1 VTQSFEVE
9 STGKTHKKQRKRL
22 KKNKKSRGRTVVDDG
37 SEAAD
42 ELDQDAEVPKADVTE
57 EALVGES
64 SVFEVD
70 HGLKTFEEDGVT
82 IEEDVEP
89 EIQSVISAQ
98 FFKLESS
105 GSTWSQCLCRNFG
118 CSEIVSA
125 KRGQDL
131 GVDGVVY
138 INFIMLLSRLFA
150 CSTMVSLPLGRLLL
164 LELWRTAEHGTFIL
178 HNIQFRP

>member
-1 VTQSFEVE
+1 MGQ
-9 STGKTHKKQRKRL
+9 KPQMNWIRML
-22 KKNKKSRGRTVVDDG
+22 K
-37 SEAAD
+37 
-42 ELDQDAEVPKADVTE
+42 LVPNADVTE
-57 EALVGES
+57 EELVGES

-70 HGLKTFEEDGVT
+70 HGLNTIEEDGVT

-150 CSTMVSLPLGRLLL
+150 CSTMVSLPLAFIIAGALENGRT
-164 LELWRTAEHGTFIL
+164 WHFHPSQHPI
-178 HNIQFRP
+178 